1 MVKVKTPK
9 GTFDYEVSN
18 KPDRKL
24 MTTVNGK
31 VIHFGASGY
40 QHYHDKTG
48 LLPKSLN
55 HEDPKRRAAY
65 LARAGA
71 IRDKSGKLAAEDI
84 TSANYH
90 AINILW

>member
-1 MVKVKTPK
+1 MVKIKTPK
-9 GTFDYEVSN
+9 GEFDYEISD
-18 KPDRKL
+18 KPTSKL

-40 QHYHDKTG
+40 QHYQDKTG

-55 HEDPKRRAAY
+55 HLDPKRRLAY
-65 LARAGA
+65 LARAKA
-71 IRDKSGKLAAEDI
+71 IKDKSGKLAAEDI
-84 TSANYH
+84 MSANYH